1 MGLTNSMGWKRDALR
16 KREIGK
22 QGGTGRGKMWS
33 WEVGRTNAS
42 EMEMLTIFDSLH

>member
-22 QGGTGRGKMWS
+22 QGDTGREENVELRS
-33 WEVGRTNAS
+33 RES
-42 EMEMLTIFDSLH
+42 